1 MDQSTQ
7 SLHILGRGC
16 RWEFLWDW
24 LGDREVFFCN
34 KKGDVFSGS
43 QDKMLE
49 CFELLHYVDGV
60 VFWRLHSD
68 AIKRGMHDVMG
79 SFMDTT
85 LKEDEVGVFMTH
97 DDDNDEIAD
106 LEQWKTVP
114 LSWWNLNKDKN
125 NIREL
130 CDSLI

>member
-1 MDQSTQ
+1 MT
-7 SLHILGRGC
+7 HILGDNC
-16 RWEFLWDW
+16 TWEFLWNW

-43 QDKMLE
+43 EEKMLE

-60 VFWRLHSD
+60 VFWKLRPD
-68 AIKRGMHDVMG
+68 AIKRGMCDVMG

-85 LKEDEVGVFMTH
+85 LKQDEVGVFMTH
-97 DDDNDEIAD
+97 DDDGDEIGD
-106 LEQWKTVP
+106 LEQWKIIP
-114 LSWWNLNKDKN
+114 LSWWQSNKDKE

-130 CDSLI
+130 CSSE